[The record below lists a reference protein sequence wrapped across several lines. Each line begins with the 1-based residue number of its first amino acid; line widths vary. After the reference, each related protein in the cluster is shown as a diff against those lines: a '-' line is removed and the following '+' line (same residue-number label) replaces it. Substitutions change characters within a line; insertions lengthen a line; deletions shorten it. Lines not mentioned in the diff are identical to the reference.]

1 MGTITGTMNRK
12 QYTGLNIKFWAAA
25 LVFVFA
31 FVSAGGA
38 FGAVQTYEDGR
49 TRLVINTSNGRF
61 SLYYMTDVD
70 KQTFEPLFWDK
81 DVKTSFL
88 AVSIN
93 GSEYRMGDASGFKIY
108 LRGTDTKPILAF
120 ESKFVAV
127 SEEFS
132 FIRTASSGVSN
143 GIRIDVRIE
152 NWSDKSVMAGARL
165 LIDTFLGEKGNP
177 HFRTNLRPV
186 ESELKIYRNPEE
198 QWWVSRNDRYGL
210 MGSISVEGI
219 DNPELVYF
227 ANWKRLYESKF
238 IPDYVQGRSFNSL
251 LFSLRDSAVAYYYEQ
266 KTLGRWE
273 SAMFTVLLAAEDTY
287 GFDIKS
293 YPASQVSPVSEVSVP
308 AAEIARY
315 PVSESESVPATGQV
329 SPSAPASSGAGG
341 VIQPQAVIN
350 PAVSDSGITTVPLY
364 LKSTVIN
371 NQETVRFIRSDLTT
385 LRALVSK
392 IDDYIY
398 YDTPVSE
405 DELRKMEM
413 TVELIKDHYD
423 DIF

>member
-1 MGTITGTMNRK
+1 MK
-12 QYTGLNIKFWAAA
+12 QYNDESFLGRHIKFPAV
-25 LVFVFA
+25 LLIFIPGILIC
-31 FVSAGGA
+31 SYA
-38 FGAVQTYEDGR
+38 FGAERTYEDGR
-49 TRLVINTSNGRF
+49 IKYTIDTNRSRF

-70 KQTFEPLFWDK
+70 KQRFEPLFWDR
-81 DVKTSFL
+81 DRTTSFL
-88 AVSIN
+88 SVSID
-93 GSEYRMGDASGFKIY
+93 GTEYKLGNASLFKSY
-108 LRGTDTKPILAF
+108 LRGTKTKPVLAF
-120 ESKFVAV
+120 ESKFIAV
-127 SEEFS
+127 TEEFS

-143 GIRIDVRIE
+143 GIRIDIRIE
-152 NWSDKSVMAGARL
+152 NWSEKPLRVGARL
-165 LIDTFLGEKGNP
+165 LIDTFLGEKSSP

-186 ESELKIYRNPEE
+186 ESELEIFRNSEE
-198 QWWVSRNDRYGL
+198 QWWLSRNDKYGL
-210 MGSISVEGI
+210 MGSLNVEGI
-219 DNPELVYF
+219 DNPEMVYF

-308 AAEIARY
+308 ASESARY
-315 PVSESESVPATGQV
+315 HVSESESVPATGQV
-329 SPSAPASSGAGG
+329 SPSAPASSVTGG

-350 PAVSDSGITTVPLY
+350 PAAGDSGITTVPLY